1 LSASRDK
8 RAAIAV
14 FTVMSPEIKIAQ
26 SLVIDIYG
34 HLKNRV
40 DTKVSG
46 NKGSWRNRFLCI
58 SQPPQLPIALD

>member
-1 LSASRDK
+1 
-8 RAAIAV
+8 
-14 FTVMSPEIKIAQ
+14 MSPEIKIAQ